1 MSKSKG
7 NGINPIEI
15 TAERGSDCLRL
26 ALLFHGPN
34 ERDVYWDPNFLKIMV
49 FFLNFLFLI
58 FD

>member
-15 TAERGSDCLRL
+15 TSEKGSDCLRL

-34 ERDVYWDPNFLKIMV
+34 ERDVNWDPNFLKIMV
-49 FFLNFLFLI
+49 IHLKI
-58 FD
+58 F